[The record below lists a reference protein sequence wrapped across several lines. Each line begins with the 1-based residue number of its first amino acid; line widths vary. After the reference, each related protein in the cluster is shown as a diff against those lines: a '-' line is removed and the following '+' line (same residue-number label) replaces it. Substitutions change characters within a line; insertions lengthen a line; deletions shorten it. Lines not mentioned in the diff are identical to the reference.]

1 MRRVVPRA
9 PQHLWPRTRRW
20 WRLIVR
26 EWGLEE
32 HEQRLL
38 TVAAEAWERE
48 QTARAVLAQEGMT
61 YINRYG
67 GPVARPEVGIARDA
81 AVLFAKVMKDLDLR
95 EEEPQKADLRR
106 NRKVVL

>member
-1 MRRVVPRA
+1 
-9 PQHLWPRTRRW
+9 
-20 WRLIVR
+20 VR

-48 QTARAVLAQEGMT
+48 QTARVVLAQEGMT

-95 EEEPQKADLRR
+95 EEEPQKVDLRR